1 MARST
6 SPTLTEAEL
15 RLMKVLWERGP
26 SSSGDVVQAL
36 ADTGA
41 PPAESTV
48 RTMLGILVAK
58 GYLRAERSGRTYV
71 YHPLVGR
78 GEARR
83 SAVRHVISRFF
94 DGSPS
99 ELLLNV
105 LRDEELDEAELD
117 RLRRLI
123 DEPGDEDAEER
134 R

>member
-1 MARST
+1 MARNP

-15 RLMKVLWERGP
+15 RLMKVVWERGP

-36 ADTGA
+36 ADSEA

-58 GYLRAERSGRTYV
+58 GYLRAERRGRTYV
-71 YHPLVGR
+71 YHALVGR

-105 LRDEELDEAELD
+105 LADEDLDEAELE
-117 RLRRLI
+117 RLRRII
-123 DEPGDEDAEER
+123 DDAGEEEPR
-134 R
+134 